1 MIGSGGDIV
10 SGDMFGLIVMYFL
23 IDYIVVMMV
32 MGFLLIWY
40 LNGVGMFSGFGELGI
55 VWVWSLVI
63 IFNYYFG
70 QLNVWFRLYLGV
82 GVIYMWF
89 SNIKFSNFVFIGQIY
104 FLLIVGIVFEG
115 LIFVLFSYF
124 FVFVV
129 NGGLMYNIDLYWL
142 INVLVVYLWVLICV
156 MFIIWF
162 FVGMVMSISKFW
174 VNLIVMF
181 LLVGYCF

>member
-1 MIGSGGDIV
+1 M
-10 SGDMFGLIVMYFL
+10 
-23 IDYIVVMMV
+23 
-32 MGFLLIWY
+32 
-40 LNGVGMFSGFGELGI
+40 
-55 VWVWSLVI
+55 
-63 IFNYYFG
+63 
-70 QLNVWFRLYLGV
+70 
-82 GVIYMWF
+82 
-89 SNIKFSNFVFIGQIY
+89 
-104 FLLIVGIVFEG
+104 FEG

-156 MFIIWF
+156 MFIIWL